1 MKLLNSY
8 GFGLCYHIAP
18 LLEAVWKAGGFEDA
32 RVWFLTGHTVA
43 EVFYDGAYHYFDK
56 EGQPREVLAEVEN
69 DTKPGGVGATVAYQ
83 AEAAADAYRQV
94 EAFLARH
101 LTRRPQQ

>member
-1 MKLLNSY
+1 ML
-8 GFGLCYHIAP
+8 I
-18 LLEAVWKAGGFEDA
+18 GGADDWTPAEKCVEMVNAMRSRGADA
-32 RVWFLTGHTVA
+32 AIVV
-43 EVFYDGAYHYFDK
+43 YPGAYHYFDK

-94 EAFLARH
+94 EAFLARY
-101 LTRRPQQ
+101 LTRRPRQ